1 MDNMALKNCIKFN
14 KDFKSGI
21 NLYLSLNKI
30 EKIES
35 YIPTS
40 SSVRILDDYLNSVL
54 QNKEQATIL
63 IGPYGKGKSHLLL
76 VLLALLSLE
85 RNDENSDVVEQ
96 LVKKIS
102 AEDSLGRKTIE
113 DINKL
118 WKKKPFLPVILNST
132 NGDLNQAFLI
142 ALNDAL
148 VRAELV
154 DLIPDTYYS
163 IALKRISNWE
173 KEYPETFNLFK
184 DKLTE
189 NGSAI
194 DEFIASLKLYS
205 SDALKLFKKV
215 YPSITAGSEFN
226 PLAVSDVLPLY
237 KSIGEQLVENYGYSG
252 IYIVFDEFSKFIE
265 GQDRKAAGNNMKLLQ
280 DMCELAADSQNSQIH
295 ITFVAHKSIKEY
307 GNHLSKETINAFTGI
322 EGRLVEKYFITSSK
336 NNYELIRNAIVKT
349 DEFDESIPF
358 IKNYLDDKVINEYYN
373 LPFFKANFQSE
384 DFSNIIVKGCY
395 PLDPV
400 AAYLLLNISEKVAQN
415 ERTLFTFISN
425 DEPNSLA
432 RFVAN
437 HEDSQAW
444 IVGADLIYDYFK
456 GLFKKDV
463 TNELIHNIWLS
474 AEYAIERCD
483 NDAERAVVK
492 ALAVILAV
500 NKPEEIPATRRNLKL
515 TVHLNDI
522 EDCIDSLK
530 AKNLIY
536 KRGISDTFAF
546 KTRAGS
552 ALKSEIKK
560 RRELKGENVDFS
572 NVLKGI
578 SGKNFV
584 IPRRY
589 NMENMITR
597 YFVHEY
603 MSIDAFLDIN
613 DSNVLLDDKC
623 IDGKVISLYTFKA
636 LKQAEVKKHFK
647 ELNCDQLIVIIPSSA
662 LSTKQ
667 AISDYEIIRD
677 LKSSGLFEGDNEI
690 LKKELPIFEEDIS
703 EEVNSDLFDVYGDLS
718 DSKILYWTD
727 GKVKELHSGQEEVA
741 VNITCESLYTEAPII
756 NNEIINRNS
765 ITSGQTKKARIN
777 IIEALLSH
785 TDTPDFYS
793 GTNQEAT
800 VYRSLFIRTG
810 LKEEG
815 PVNKKLSKVVSIIQ
829 KYVDDSSDTK
839 TTLKPLIEKLTSKP
853 YGLRKGVLPLY
864 LAFAFSQRNEDLIF
878 YLAGSEVQLDANVLV
893 NICETPEEYSLYVSK
908 SDIQKEK
915 YIGELNQRFRVIE
928 NRNLSDNRIK
938 NIAIC
943 VQRWYRNL
951 PQVTRNLVGIDSIE
965 EYHCESESMQGLRKV
980 LQNIELNPYEL
991 LFVQFPEIYKTDDLD
1006 EVSEKLELTVTLFE
1020 DYFDRMVDLI
1030 VKYTF
1035 EVFDVKKKKDLHRV
1049 LKEWYSK
1056 QSKLSKEGLHGNK
1069 MTSFMSYIETLS
1081 DYNNQ
1086 EVAKSLAKIITDV
1099 YVEDWTEAT
1108 IEDYRNTLLACKE
1121 DVEAIKDDTATGKL
1135 KLSFVDSTGNPVEKY
1150 YERAAEGTGSVLKN
1164 IIEDAL
1170 DEYDDLSANDRVSIL
1185 LDMIERIIK

>member
-1 MDNMALKNCIKFN
+1 MALKNCIKFN

-40 SSVRILDDYLNSVL
+40 SSARILDDYLNSVL

-102 AEDSLGRKTIE
+102 AEDSIGRKTIE

-118 WKKKPFLPVILNST
+118 WNKKPFLPVILNST

-163 IALKRISNWE
+163 IALERISNWE

-265 GQDRKAAGNNMKLLQ
+265 GQDGKAAGNNMKLLQ

-444 IVGADLIYDYFK
+444 IVGADLIYICQD
-456 GLFKKDV
+456 GHM
-463 TNELIHNIWLS
+463 TINW
-474 AEYAIERCD
+474 
-483 NDAERAVVK
+483 
-492 ALAVILAV
+492 
-500 NKPEEIPATRRNLKL
+500 
-515 TVHLNDI
+515 
-522 EDCIDSLK
+522 
-530 AKNLIY
+530 
-536 KRGISDTFAF
+536 
-546 KTRAGS
+546 
-552 ALKSEIKK
+552 
-560 RRELKGENVDFS
+560 
-572 NVLKGI
+572 
-578 SGKNFV
+578 
-584 IPRRY
+584 
-589 NMENMITR
+589 MI
-597 YFVHEY
+597 
-603 MSIDAFLDIN
+603 
-613 DSNVLLDDKC
+613 
-623 IDGKVISLYTFKA
+623 
-636 LKQAEVKKHFK
+636 
-647 ELNCDQLIVIIPSSA
+647 IV
-662 LSTKQ
+662 
-667 AISDYEIIRD
+667 
-677 LKSSGLFEGDNEI
+677 F
-690 LKKELPIFEEDIS
+690 
-703 EEVNSDLFDVYGDLS
+703 
-718 DSKILYWTD
+718 
-727 GKVKELHSGQEEVA
+727 
-741 VNITCESLYTEAPII
+741 
-756 NNEIINRNS
+756 
-765 ITSGQTKKARIN
+765 
-777 IIEALLSH
+777 
-785 TDTPDFYS
+785 
-793 GTNQEAT
+793 
-800 VYRSLFIRTG
+800 
-810 LKEEG
+810 
-815 PVNKKLSKVVSIIQ
+815 
-829 KYVDDSSDTK
+829 
-839 TTLKPLIEKLTSKP
+839 
-853 YGLRKGVLPLY
+853 RK
-864 LAFAFSQRNEDLIF
+864 
-878 YLAGSEVQLDANVLV
+878 
-893 NICETPEEYSLYVSK
+893 
-908 SDIQKEK
+908 
-915 YIGELNQRFRVIE
+915 
-928 NRNLSDNRIK
+928 
-938 NIAIC
+938 
-943 VQRWYRNL
+943 
-951 PQVTRNLVGIDSIE
+951 
-965 EYHCESESMQGLRKV
+965 M
-980 LQNIELNPYEL
+980 
-991 LFVQFPEIYKTDDLD
+991 
-1006 EVSEKLELTVTLFE
+1006 
-1020 DYFDRMVDLI
+1020 
-1030 VKYTF
+1030 
-1035 EVFDVKKKKDLHRV
+1035 
-1049 LKEWYSK
+1049 
-1056 QSKLSKEGLHGNK
+1056 
-1069 MTSFMSYIETLS
+1069 
-1081 DYNNQ
+1081 
-1086 EVAKSLAKIITDV
+1086 
-1099 YVEDWTEAT
+1099 
-1108 IEDYRNTLLACKE
+1108 NT
-1121 DVEAIKDDTATGKL
+1121 
-1135 KLSFVDSTGNPVEKY
+1135 
-1150 YERAAEGTGSVLKN
+1150 
-1164 IIEDAL
+1164 
-1170 DEYDDLSANDRVSIL
+1170 
-1185 LDMIERIIK
+1185 